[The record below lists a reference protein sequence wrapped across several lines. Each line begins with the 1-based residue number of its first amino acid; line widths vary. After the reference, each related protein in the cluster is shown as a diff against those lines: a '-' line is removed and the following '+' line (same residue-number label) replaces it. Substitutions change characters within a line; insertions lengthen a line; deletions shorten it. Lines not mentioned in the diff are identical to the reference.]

1 MAETALPCTA
11 PAPQPAAPAPVT
23 ARKSLRLLFAQSV
36 NLPLALTI
44 SAAMLTASVF
54 TASAQSRSVPVVR
67 DAEIEALVSDY
78 TTPILSAAGL
88 GKKRIGTI
96 IVNSPSFNAFVDG
109 RRIFINTGALLQS
122 ETPNE
127 IIGVI
132 AHETGH
138 LAGGHQ
144 DRLREQLKQAKTMA
158 VIGTLLGLG
167 AGIAGAAT
175 RNSAIAGAGGGIAA
189 GGGEVAMRSLL
200 SYQRTEEAAA
210 DRSAIN
216 YLNKTKQS
224 AKGMLTTFERFAT
237 ALSISGTQVD
247 AYRISHPLPRERI
260 ANLSTLAHQSPYFDK
275 KDPESLQI
283 RHDLMRA
290 KIAAYSGGLGSL
302 QRIFRNNPRGLGARY
317 GDAIYTYLNGNAR
330 NAIPKIDA
338 LIKEQPKNPYFHEM
352 KGEILIKANNPA
364 GAAAAFKQAAALDP
378 RKSSLIR
385 MSYGRALMLT
395 GNKANM
401 ETAIR
406 ELKAGI
412 ARDPEFSEGY
422 GYLAQAYGQS
432 GQIGLADLATA
443 DQHYYAGR
451 INEAKIFATRAQTRL
466 KSGSPDWLRAQDII
480 NTKTRNR

>member
-1 MAETALPCTA
+1 MAETALLYTA
-11 PAPQPAAPAPVT
+11 PAPQLAAPAPVP
-23 ARKSLRLLFAQSV
+23 ARHRLRRPLSLM
-36 NLPLALTI
+36 I
-44 SAAMLTASVF
+44 SAAILAGSAV

-67 DAEIEALVSDY
+67 DAEIEALVTDY
-78 TTPILSAAGL
+78 TTPILNAAGL

-96 IVNSPSFNAFVDG
+96 LVNSPSFNAFVDG

-189 GGGEVAMRSLL
+189 GGGEIAMRSLL
-200 SYQRTEEAAA
+200 SYQRSEEAAA

-216 YLNKTKQS
+216 YLNKTGQS
-224 AKGMLTTFERFAT
+224 AKGMLTTFERFAS

-247 AYRISHPLPRERI
+247 AYRISHPLPRDRI
-260 ANLSTLAHQSPYFDK
+260 ANLTTLAHQSPYFEK
-275 KDPESLQI
+275 KDPEALQL
-283 RHDLMRA
+283 RHDMARA

-302 QRIFRNNPRGLGARY
+302 QRMFRNNPRGVGARY
-317 GDAIYTYLNGNAR
+317 GDAIYTFLNGNPR

-338 LIKEQPKNPYFHEM
+338 LIKEQPKNPYFREI
-352 KGEILIKANNPA
+352 KGEMLLKANNPT
-364 GAAAAFKQAAALDP
+364 GAAAEFKQAAALDP

-401 ETAIR
+401 EAAIR
-406 ELKAGI
+406 ELKAGMV
-412 ARDPEFSEGY
+412 RDPEFSEGY

-432 GQIGLADLATA
+432 GQMGLSDLATA

-451 INEAKIFATRAQTRL
+451 INEARIFATRAQTRL

-480 NTKTRNR
+480 NTKTKKK

>member
-1 MAETALPCTA
+1 MAETALLRPVSACAFPHKNLHLSLSIILSAAVFSSSVLTAKAQSSA
-11 PAPQPAAPAPVT
+11 PA
-23 ARKSLRLLFAQSV
+23 
-36 NLPLALTI
+36 NAL
-44 SAAMLTASVF
+44 
-54 TASAQSRSVPVVR
+54 PVVR
-67 DAEIEALVSDY
+67 DAEIEALVTDY
-78 TTPILSAAGL
+78 TTPILNAAGL
-88 GKKRIGTI
+88 GKKRIGTVL
-96 IVNSPSFNAFVDG
+96 VNSPSFNAFVDG

-144 DRLREQLKQAKTMA
+144 DRLREQLSQAKTMA
-158 VIGTLLGLG
+158 VIGMLLGVG
-167 AGIAGAAT
+167 AGIAGAVT

-200 SYQRTEEAAA
+200 SYQRTEEATA

-216 YLNKTKQS
+216 YLNKTGQS
-224 AKGMLTTFERFAT
+224 AKGMLTTFERFAS
-237 ALSISGTQVD
+237 ALSLNGTQID
-247 AYRISHPLPRERI
+247 AYRVSHPLPRDRI
-260 ANLSTLAHQSPYFDK
+260 ANLSNLAHESPFFDK
-275 KDPESLQI
+275 KDPESLQQ
-283 RHDLMRA
+283 RHDMMRA
-290 KIAAYSGGLGSL
+290 KIAAYSGGLGTL
-302 QRIFRNNPRGLGARY
+302 QRIFRNNPRGIGARY
-317 GDAIYTYLNGNAR
+317 GDAITTYLNGTAR
-330 NAIPKIDA
+330 SALPKIDT
-338 LIKEQPKNPYFHEM
+338 LIKEQPRNPYFHEM
-352 KGEILIKANNPA
+352 KGEILLKANDPA

-378 RKSSLIR
+378 RNSSLIR

-412 ARDPEFSEGY
+412 TRAPEFSEGY

-432 GQIGLADLATA
+432 GQMALADLATA

-451 INEAKIFATRAQTRL
+451 INEAKIFAIRAQTRM
-466 KSGSPDWLRAQDII
+466 KSGSADWLRAQDII
-480 NTKTRNR
+480 NTKTKTKK